1 MLTKKQSLFFIRMY
15 LSHMCWQKSKPFI
28 LAQKTFYYWFFKERF
43 SELTALFSKCFHVLK
58 MPELVFSNYV
68 DKKYKIFFI
77 LDVQSYMCWQ
87 KFNPF
92 ILARKRVPVMFSWK
106 NHVPTSLSCFL
117 IILSVLKT
125 LELVFYT
132 YVDKNINYFLSRMHR
147 TICVDKNSK
156 PSFW

>member
-1 MLTKKQSLFFIRMY
+1 
-15 LSHMCWQKSKPFI
+15 
-28 LAQKTFYYWFFKERF
+28 
-43 SELTALFSKCFHVLK
+43 
-58 MPELVFSNYV
+58 MPELVFSNYI
-68 DKKYKIFFI
+68 DKKQEILFI

-125 LELVFYT
+125 LELIFYT
-132 YVDKNINYFLSRMHR
+132 YVDKNINYFIVQDVPNHM
-147 TICVDKNSK
+147 CWQK
-156 PSFW
+156 PSFWQKTTFHDEFCRNGSWYFAMHLDVQNRLFVIHILMWIKNNCKFCWSLF